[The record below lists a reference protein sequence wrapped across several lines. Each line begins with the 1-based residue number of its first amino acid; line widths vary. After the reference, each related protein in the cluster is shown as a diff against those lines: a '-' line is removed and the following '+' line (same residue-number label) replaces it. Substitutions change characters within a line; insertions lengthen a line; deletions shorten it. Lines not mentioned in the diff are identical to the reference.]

1 MQGKVLN
8 KYINSFFM
16 SQVAR
21 ERTMWISKSSVS
33 ISALFIFHDRLLH
46 LFIPI
51 FCVDKCFFRCEY
63 NKTDTCNRTDPV
75 SPFTIIAYA
84 LC

>member
-1 MQGKVLN
+1 MEGKVLN

-46 LFIPI
+46 LFIPL
-51 FCVDKCFFRCEY
+51 FCVDKCCFLGREY
-63 NKTDTCNRTDPV
+63 TCNGTDPV